1 MTRRSHRPGEA
12 APGPAPLR
20 SAVTDGHTTQFSL
33 LESDMGYETVRYEV
47 KEGVGTITL
56 SRPEAYNALNLALGR
71 DLFHATLEADED
83 RAVRCI
89 VITGAGKAFC
99 AGGDVKDF
107 ADNPDRIGALIKEL
121 TTYLHGAISR
131 LARAPKPVVMAV
143 NGIAAGGG
151 MSLALS
157 GDLVVAA
164 ESTKFTM
171 AYSKIAASPDG
182 SSSYFL
188 PRMIGLR
195 RALELH
201 YTNRVLSAREAMDWG
216 LVNRVHPDAELPGAV
231 AALAREL
238 AQGPTLAFGR
248 AKLLFHQSTQE
259 SLETQMELEAQAIA
273 ASGHTED
280 FRNGVVAFARK
291 QPVTFAGR

>member
-1 MTRRSHRPGEA
+1 
-12 APGPAPLR
+12 
-20 SAVTDGHTTQFSL
+20 
-33 LESDMGYETVRYEV
+33 MGYETIRYEDT
-47 KEGVGTITL
+47 EAIATITL
-56 SRPEAYNALNLALGR
+56 NRPDAYNALNLALGR
-71 DLFHATLEADED
+71 ELFHATLEADED

-107 ADNPDRIGALIKEL
+107 NDNPGRIGVLIKEL
-121 TTYLHGAISR
+121 TTYLHGSVSR
-131 LARAPKPVVMAV
+131 LARTAKPVIMAV

-151 MSLALS
+151 MSLALA

-164 ESTKFTM
+164 ESARFTM

-182 SSSYFL
+182 SSSDFL
-188 PRMIGLR
+188 PRLIGLR
-195 RALELH
+195 RSLELH
-201 YTNRVLSAREAMDWG
+201 YTNRVLSAREAMEWG
-216 LVNRVHPDAELPGAV
+216 LVNRVHPDAEFSGAV
-231 AALAREL
+231 GALAREL

-273 ASGHTED
+273 QSGHTED
-280 FRNGVVAFARK
+280 FRNGVAAFAKKQSVAFH
-291 QPVTFAGR
+291 GR

>member
-1 MTRRSHRPGEA
+1 
-12 APGPAPLR
+12 
-20 SAVTDGHTTQFSL
+20 
-33 LESDMGYETVRYEV
+33 MGYETVLYDV
-47 KEGVGTITL
+47 KEGVATITL
-56 SRPEAYNALNLALGR
+56 NRPDAYNALNLTLAR

-89 VITGAGKAFC
+89 LITGAGKAFC

-107 ADNPDRIGALIKEL
+107 ADNPQRIGILVKEL
-121 TTYLHGAISR
+121 TTYLHGAVSR
-131 LARAPKPVVMAV
+131 LTRAQKPVIMAV
-143 NGIAAGGG
+143 NGVAAGGG
-151 MSLALS
+151 LSFALS
-157 GDLVVAA
+157 GDLVVAT
-164 ESTKFTM
+164 ESAKFTM

-188 PRMIGLR
+188 PRLIGLR

-201 YTNRVLSAREAMDWG
+201 YTNRVLSAREAMEWG
-216 LVNRVHPDAELPGAV
+216 LVNRVHPDGEFASAV
-231 AALAREL
+231 GALAREL

-273 ASGHTED
+273 ECGHTED
-280 FRNGVVAFARK
+280 FRNGVTAFAKK
-291 QPVTFAGR
+291 QAVTFKGQ

>member
-1 MTRRSHRPGEA
+1 
-12 APGPAPLR
+12 
-20 SAVTDGHTTQFSL
+20 
-33 LESDMGYETVRYEV
+33 MGYETVGYEV

-56 SRPEAYNALNLALGR
+56 NRPEAYNALNLTLGR
-71 DLFHATLEADED
+71 DLFHAALEADED

-188 PRMIGLR
+188 PRLIGLR
-195 RALELH
+195 RAMEL
-201 YTNRVLSAREAMDWG
+201 YFTNRVLTAREALEWG
-216 LVNRVHPDAELPGAV
+216 LVTKVVPDGELKSAV
-231 AALAREL
+231 AALAGEL
-238 AQGPTLAFGR
+238 AQGPTKAFGS
-248 AKLLFHQSTQE
+248 AKRLLHQSTWE

-280 FRNGVVAFARK
+280 FRAGVTAFAQK
-291 QPVTFAGR
+291 STPTFRGR

>member
-1 MTRRSHRPGEA
+1 MTYEHVIYAVKDGVASLTLNRP
-12 APGPAPLR
+12 
-20 SAVTDGHTTQFSL
+20 D
-33 LESDMGYETVRYEV
+33 
-47 KEGVGTITL
+47 
-56 SRPEAYNALNLALGR
+56 AYNALNLPLAR
-71 DLFHATLEADED
+71 DLFHAALEADED

-89 VITGAGKAFC
+89 VVTGAGKAFC

-107 ADNPDRIGALIKEL
+107 ADNPERIGVLIKEL
-121 TTYLHGAISR
+121 TTYLHGTVSR
-131 LARAPKPVVMAV
+131 LARAQKPVIMAV
-143 NGIAAGGG
+143 NGVAAGGG
-151 MSLALS
+151 MSFALS

-164 ESTKFTM
+164 ESAKFTM
-171 AYSKIAASPDG
+171 AYSRIAASPDG

-216 LVNRVHPDAELPGAV
+216 LVNRVHPDAEFPGAV
-231 AALAREL
+231 SALAREL
-238 AQGPTLAFGR
+238 ADGPTLAFGR

-280 FRNGVVAFARK
+280 FRNGVVAFAKK
-291 QPVTFAGR
+291 QPATFKGS